1 MYDQIQSDKPN
12 GNLNDDG
19 NVELLATDDQS
30 AGTNSDATNGD
41 QIGVIAN
48 FIRDQP
54 VLTLSIAF
62 GLGLLATSLLARKRS

>member
-19 NVELLATDDQS
+19 NVGLLATDDQS
-30 AGTNSDATNGD
+30 TRTNSDATNGD